1 MSIIKIGGSG
11 GSTKLYGKICKV
23 ANFEPAVDWKVRFN
37 ENSKNL
43 KKRFVWLGDKA
54 CLNIVN
60 YFLNYGT
67 ELSLAKYRDLLVP
80 GRSKIICLCLR
91 PVTYL
96 LAADNKED
104 FRLVFMR
111 GNEVPDDFN
120 LISYLEGLKVKY
132 LSKLPVKNK
141 LYLISNEDITRRKYV
156 FN

>member
-1 MSIIKIGGSG
+1 MGLLWLNNKKLSRRQNVPYATVFSVEKESI
-11 GSTKLYGKICKV
+11 
-23 ANFEPAVDWKVRFN
+23 
-37 ENSKNL
+37 
-43 KKRFVWLGDKA
+43 KA
-54 CLNIVN
+54 
-60 YFLNYGT
+60 
-67 ELSLAKYRDLLVP
+67 EAALAFGL
-80 GRSKIICLCLR
+80 
-91 PVTYL
+91 
-96 LAADNKED
+96 NKED